1 MKKTE
6 ELKLIKFFKDK
17 SVFSRKDLFNYFL
30 QTEEEL
36 KEGTF
41 GWRIYDLKKKDVL
54 REISRG
60 WYTINMKHA
69 YVPPFNQQVEKL
81 ASIFTK
87 NYRESKYCVWDIN
100 WINEFTVHQFT
111 RDLYLLETE
120 KDLQESVAHTLSE
133 NSFNNV
139 IWSLRAIHF
148 SVINSVNPVVV
159 LPLKSR
165 APVQQVKTQNGKMIS
180 LPTLE
185 KLLVDIY
192 EEDKIFHFIQEAEME
207 TIFKNALN
215 RYTINYTTFFGY
227 ANRRGKEKNLRAFFS
242 QHFPELLKNINR

>member
-17 SVFSRKDLFNYFL
+17 SVFSRKELFNYFL

-81 ASIFTK
+81 ASIFTITG
-87 NYRESKYCVWDIN
+87 NQN
-100 WINEFTVHQFT
+100 TV
-111 RDLYLLETE
+111 
-120 KDLQESVAHTLSE
+120 
-133 NSFNNV
+133 
-139 IWSLRAIHF
+139 
-148 SVINSVNPVVV
+148 
-159 LPLKSR
+159 
-165 APVQQVKTQNGKMIS
+165 
-180 LPTLE
+180 
-185 KLLVDIY
+185 
-192 EEDKIFHFIQEAEME
+192 
-207 TIFKNALN
+207 
-215 RYTINYTTFFGY
+215 FGILI
-227 ANRRGKEKNLRAFFS
+227 G
-242 QHFPELLKNINR
+242 